1 MQLGMIGLGRMG
13 ANMTRRL
20 LEHGHEV
27 VAYDRNPA
35 MVEAEA
41 AEGARGAAD
50 LEDLVAKLAPPR
62 AAWVM
67 VPSGEPTRST
77 VEQLGRLLEPGDT
90 IVDGGNSNYR
100 EAQRAGERLRERGVA
115 MVDAGVSGGV
125 WGLKNGYCL
134 MVGGDPEAV
143 SRLEPVF
150 TALAPPDGWA
160 HVGPS
165 GAGHYSKM
173 IHNGIEY
180 GMMQAIAEGFDIL
193 RNANKA
199 SLPEGRRYDFDLA
212 EGFALLD
219 AAAELELDLHQL
231 AALWNHGSVVRSWL
245 LELAELA
252 LAEPEEFNHI
262 RGFVEDSG
270 EGRWTVQEAVE
281 RAVSAPAI
289 TASLFARFSSRDD
302 ERFGA
307 RIVAAL
313 RNQFGGHEFFTEA
326 AAAEEAKAP
335 RHDAEGVITDD
346 TSATGG

>member
-1 MQLGMIGLGRMG
+1 
-13 ANMTRRL
+13 
-20 LEHGHEV
+20 
-27 VAYDRNPA
+27 
-35 MVEAEA
+35 
-41 AEGARGAAD
+41 
-50 LEDLVAKLAPPR
+50 
-62 AAWVM
+62 VM

-134 MVGGDPEAV
+134 MVGGDAEAV

-180 GMMQAIAEGFDIL
+180 GMLQ
-193 RNANKA
+193 
-199 SLPEGRRYDFDLA
+199 SYA